1 MKKLTRK
8 REHGKAYILPNLL
21 ARELTPKTTLRS
33 NLENNGRDETGE
45 TKRREIKASNRLKA
59 PLRR

>member
-8 REHGKAYILPNLL
+8 REDGKAHLHPGLL
-21 ARELTPKTTLRS
+21 ARDFTPKTTLRS